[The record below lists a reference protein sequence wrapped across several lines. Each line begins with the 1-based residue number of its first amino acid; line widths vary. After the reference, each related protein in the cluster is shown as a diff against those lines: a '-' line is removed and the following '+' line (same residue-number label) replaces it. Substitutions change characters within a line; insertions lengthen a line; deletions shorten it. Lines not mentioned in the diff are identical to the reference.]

1 MEVART
7 QRSHASGT
15 DYKKVRLT
23 FSLLLVVVVIV
34 SRAELGLVVG
44 RGVRLPEVPHRR
56 HLHRDHLGHGGHGR
70 RGGGEAEA
78 RAGEVLLLLLAALG
92 VTRLRLPT
100 RELHSDCLTA

>member
-1 MEVART
+1 M
-7 QRSHASGT
+7 
-15 DYKKVRLT
+15 
-23 FSLLLVVVVIV
+23 VVIV
-34 SRAELGLVVG
+34 ARAELGLVVG
-44 RGVRLPEVPHRR
+44 RGVRLPEVSHRR
-56 HLHRDHLGHGGHGR
+56 HLHRDHLGHGR

>member
-1 MEVART
+1 MVIIVA
-7 QRSHASGT
+7 
-15 DYKKVRLT
+15 
-23 FSLLLVVVVIV
+23 
-34 SRAELGLVVG
+34 RAELGLVVG

-56 HLHRDHLGHGGHGR
+56 HLHRDHLGHGR

-78 RAGEVLLLLLAALG
+78 RAGEVLLLLAALG

>member
-1 MEVART
+1 MST
-7 QRSHASGT
+7 GSCSHGI

-78 RAGEVLLLLLAALG
+78 RAGEVLLLAALG

>member
-1 MEVART
+1 M
-7 QRSHASGT
+7 
-15 DYKKVRLT
+15 
-23 FSLLLVVVVIV
+23 VVIV
-34 SRAELGLVVG
+34 ARAELGLVVG
-44 RGVRLPEVPHRR
+44 RGVRLPEVSHRR

-70 RGGGEAEA
+70 RGGDEAEA

>member
-1 MEVART
+1 M
-7 QRSHASGT
+7 
-15 DYKKVRLT
+15 
-23 FSLLLVVVVIV
+23 VVIV

-70 RGGGEAEA
+70 RGGEAEA
-78 RAGEVLLLLLAALG
+78 RAGEVLLLAALG

>member
-1 MEVART
+1 M
-7 QRSHASGT
+7 
-15 DYKKVRLT
+15 
-23 FSLLLVVVVIV
+23 VVIV
-34 SRAELGLVVG
+34 ARAELGLVVG

-56 HLHRDHLGHGGHGR
+56 HLHRDHLGHGR

-100 RELHSDCLTA
+100 RELHSGCLTA

>member
-7 QRSHASGT
+7 QRSHASGIE
-15 DYKKVRLT
+15 YKKVRLT

-34 SRAELGLVVG
+34 ARAELGLVVG
-44 RGVRLPEVPHRR
+44 RGVRLPEVSHRR
-56 HLHRDHLGHGGHGR
+56 HLHRDHLGHGR

-78 RAGEVLLLLLAALG
+78 RAGEVLLLLAALG

>member
-7 QRSHASGT
+7 QRSHASGI

-34 SRAELGLVVG
+34 ARAELGLVVG
-44 RGVRLPEVPHRR
+44 RGVRLPEVSHRR

>member
-7 QRSHASGT
+7 QRSHASGK

-34 SRAELGLVVG
+34 ARAELGLVVG

-56 HLHRDHLGHGGHGR
+56 HLHRDHLGHGR

-78 RAGEVLLLLLAALG
+78 RAGEVLLLLLLAALG

>member
-1 MEVART
+1 M
-7 QRSHASGT
+7 
-15 DYKKVRLT
+15 
-23 FSLLLVVVVIV
+23 VVIV

-70 RGGGEAEA
+70 RGGEAEA
-78 RAGEVLLLLLAALG
+78 RAGEVLLAALG